1 MFGYVLNL
9 VVGDFDTVCSWWVL
23 LVLGFRFLGVC
34 GRVVYCFVVVWLGF
48 VWYSYLF
55 VIGVASSSAGFSLRG
70 LGCGKLVT
78 WALLP
83 VDLDDCGCDY

>member
-1 MFGYVLNL
+1 MVGIVGFGFQVSGCLWAGCL
-9 VVGDFDTVCSWWVL
+9 LLCCCVVG
-23 LVLGFRFLGVC
+23 
-34 GRVVYCFVVVWLGF
+34 GF